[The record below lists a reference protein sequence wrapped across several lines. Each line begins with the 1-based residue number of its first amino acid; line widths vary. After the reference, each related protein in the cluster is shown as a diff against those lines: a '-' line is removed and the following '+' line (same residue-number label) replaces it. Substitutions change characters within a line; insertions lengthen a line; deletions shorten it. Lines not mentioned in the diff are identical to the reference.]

1 MQACGLTEISPFDMH
16 LSGLGV
22 AAVWWLLQIADIL
35 SFLNSLRAFDCKTA
49 IAKGCDILPLLIWQE
64 RFHFSVVLFL
74 LFVLVSQWV
83 LTGLQTL
90 NPQLPRVTS
99 FSNSLSYLTV
109 SSSLELILPAVLW
122 IPHLLAA
129 CPVSFPVAPWLVLFC
144 VSQFVI
150 ARFSF
155 SQSSL
160 DTVYQLSEGST
171 MLCPSFSS
179 WEHHTPRKSV
189 VLNKDWLD
197 TWMTQRRYSF
207 MCSWFSA
214 KLEASPCLPF
224 MPPSANTIPPSTISP
239 FISAL
244 KFCPTC
250 LPTLFCGSCRNC
262 LRWQSSYLLL
272 RKPRQ
277 RSTGS
282 RWFPRP
288 RPVRELRDLLINK
301 ARTFPIA
308 FHLRTPTVLREWL
321 TLDILKL

>member
-1 MQACGLTEISPFDMH
+1 MH

-22 AAVWWLLQIADIL
+22 AAVWWLLQMADIL
-35 SFLNSLRAFDCKTA
+35 SFLNSLRAFHCKTA
-49 IAKGCDILPLLIWQE
+49 IAKGCDVLRLLIWQE

-74 LFVLVSQWV
+74 LFVLVSQRA

-129 CPVSFPVAPWLVLFC
+129 CPVSFPVAPWLALFC
-144 VSQFVI
+144 VGQVVI
-150 ARFSF
+150 ARFPF
-155 SQSSL
+155 PQSSL
-160 DTVYQLSEGST
+160 DSVYQLSEGSA

-197 TWMTQRRYSF
+197 TRMTQRQYSF
-207 MCSWFSA
+207 VCSWFSA

-224 MPPSANTIPPSTISP
+224 MPPSANTIPPSTIFLLFLPWNSAPLASP
-239 FISAL
+239 RYSVEAAETVCNGSL
-244 KFCPTC
+244 PTC
-250 LPTLFCGSCRNC
+250 SWESLDKGAQDLGGSPD
-262 LRWQSSYLLL
+262 LGRWESWETY
-272 RKPRQ
+272 
-277 RSTGS
+277 
-282 RWFPRP
+282 
-288 RPVRELRDLLINK
+288 
-301 ARTFPIA
+301 
-308 FHLRTPTVLREWL
+308 
-321 TLDILKL
+321 

>member
-1 MQACGLTEISPFDMH
+1 MQACGLTEIILFDMH

-22 AAVWWLLQIADIL
+22 AAVWWPLQMADIL
-35 SFLNSLRAFDCKTA
+35 SFLKSLGAFDCKTA
-49 IAKGCDILPLLIWQE
+49 VAKGCDILPLLIWQE

-160 DTVYQLSEGST
+160 DTVYQLFEGST

-224 MPPSANTIPPSTISP
+224 MPPSANTIQQFP
-239 FISAL
+239 L
-244 KFCPTC
+244 YFCPEI
-250 LPTLFCGSCRNC
+250 LPHLPPHAILWKLQKLSAMAVFLLAPEKASTKEHRIQVDPGGSPD
-262 LRWQSSYLLL
+262 LGRWESWETY
-272 RKPRQ
+272 
-277 RSTGS
+277 
-282 RWFPRP
+282 
-288 RPVRELRDLLINK
+288 
-301 ARTFPIA
+301 
-308 FHLRTPTVLREWL
+308 
-321 TLDILKL
+321 